1 MFGLSTFSAPEQ
13 SCNSIKKNQQKISST
28 DVDCIMI
35 FANRT
40 DDFQAACS
48 LDPDQTAPMSDLGPN
63 YLQS

>member
-1 MFGLSTFSAPEQ
+1 
-13 SCNSIKKNQQKISST
+13 
-28 DVDCIMI
+28 MI

-63 YLQS
+63 YLQSWQQPEQQVTLKTTFLD